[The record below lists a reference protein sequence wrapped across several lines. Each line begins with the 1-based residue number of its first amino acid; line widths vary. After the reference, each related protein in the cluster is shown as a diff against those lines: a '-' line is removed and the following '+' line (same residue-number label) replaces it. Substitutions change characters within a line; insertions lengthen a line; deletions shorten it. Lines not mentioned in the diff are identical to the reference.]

1 MRRGE
6 RWFFSFT
13 SAFIAAGG
21 ASLLLP
27 LFAAT
32 ALGGTVGQIG
42 LMASVASLAG
52 VPFSIIWGRLS
63 DRSGRR
69 KPFIL
74 LAFAGAG
81 SALLLMSLTRSMGQ
95 LILLNAL
102 MNSFWVASAAVST
115 ILAIEGV
122 ARDRWE
128 SRIGR
133 FNRYTGAGWVSGLA
147 LGAVWSRFA
156 AQLPDGGLRALFYP
170 LAALDLLAALMVLR
184 LVRERGG
191 RLERRGFPGVA
202 MAMGNMLIERFR
214 YAPFHL
220 YYLARPRRLLQ
231 LLRGGNRFGRKLTRY
246 YGAVILIFMG
256 LATFFV
262 PLPIFYREALRM
274 DNSVIYALWMV
285 HSGTSTLFHSRAGRL
300 AERFGNWRIQRLALS
315 VRMAIFPMVALV
327 SFVPPAL
334 QVPAIVLIFLFTGT
348 TWAMTNVT
356 SISITAKL
364 APEEAQGQ
372 ALGVY
377 NALIGVGWIL
387 GSLLGGY
394 MAGELGYLATFS
406 LASAFILLALISLHR
421 LRILE
426 GTELAPAEENPRDT
440 TTPMS
445 SRPR

>member
-6 RWFFSFT
+6 RWFFAFT
-13 SAFIAAGG
+13 FAFIAAGG

-32 ALGGTVGQIG
+32 GLGGTVGQIG

-74 LAFAGAG
+74 LAFLGAG
-81 SALLLMSLTRSMGQ
+81 GALLLMSLTRSMTQ

-147 LGAVWSRFA
+147 LGAVWSRLA
-156 AQLPDGGLRALFYP
+156 ARLPDGGLRALFYP
-170 LAALDLLAALMVLR
+170 LAALDLAAAVLIFYS
-184 LVRERGG
+184 LQERRA
-191 RLERRGFPGVA
+191 RLEQRGFPGVVV
-202 MAMGNMLIERFR
+202 AMGNMLIERFR

-220 YYLARPRRLLQ
+220 YYLARPRRLLE
-231 LLRGGNRFGRKLTRY
+231 LLRRENRFGRKLTRY
-246 YGAVILIFMG
+246 YSAVILIFMG
-256 LATFFV
+256 LAAFFV
-262 PLPIFYREALRM
+262 PLPIFFREALKM
-274 DNSVIYALWMV
+274 DNPVIYALWMV

-300 AERFGNWRIQRLALS
+300 AEQFGNWRVQWLALT
-315 VRMAIFPMVALV
+315 VRMAIFPLAALLPR
-327 SFVPPAL
+327 VPPSL
-334 QVPAIVLIFLFTGT
+334 QVPSIVLFFLFTGT

-394 MAGELGYLATFS
+394 MADELGYLAAFS

-421 LRILE
+421 LRVRE
-426 GTELAPAEENPRDT
+426 GTELAPAQKNP
-440 TTPMS
+440 
-445 SRPR
+445 

>member
-1 MRRGE
+1 MERAE
-6 RWFFSFT
+6 RWFLAFT
-13 SAFIAAGG
+13 CAFVAAGG

-42 LMASVASLAG
+42 LMASAASLAG
-52 VPFSIIWGRLS
+52 VPFSILWGRLS
-63 DRSGRR
+63 DRLGRR
-69 KPFIL
+69 KPFVL
-74 LAFAGAG
+74 LAFLGAG
-81 SALLLMSLTRSMGQ
+81 CALLLMSLVRSMWQ

-122 ARDRWE
+122 ARDHWE

-147 LGAVWSRFA
+147 LGAIWSRLA
-156 AQLPDGGLRALFYP
+156 GRLADGGLRALFYP
-170 LAALDLLAALMVLR
+170 LAVLDLVAAALVLR
-184 LVRERGG
+184 LLRERGG
-191 RLERRGFPGVA
+191 RLEQRGFPGVA
-202 MAMGNMLIERFR
+202 VAMGNMLIERFR

-220 YYLARPRRLLQ
+220 YYLARPKRLLE
-231 LLRGGNRFGRKLTRY
+231 LFRGENRFGRKLTRY
-246 YGAVILIFMG
+246 YRAVILIFMG
-256 LATFFV
+256 LAAFFV
-262 PLPIFYREALRM
+262 PLPVFFRQALHL
-274 DNSVIYALWMV
+274 DNFVIYALWTV
-285 HSGTSTLFHSRAGRL
+285 HSGTSTLLHSRAGRL
-300 AERFGNWRIQRLALS
+300 AERFGNWQIQWLALT
-315 VRMAIFPMVALV
+315 VRMIIFPLAALL
-327 SFVPPAL
+327 PLAHPAL
-334 QVPAIVLIFLFTGT
+334 RIPAIVVLFLFTGT

-394 MAGELGYLATFS
+394 IADGFGYPATFAF
-406 LASAFILLALISLHR
+406 ASFVLLLALISLRR
-421 LRILE
+421 LRLQE
-426 GTELAPAEENPRDT
+426 GGELVPEVAGR
-440 TTPMS
+440 S
-445 SRPR
+445 

>member
-1 MRRGE
+1 MRRTE
-6 RWFFSFT
+6 RWFLAFT
-13 SAFIAAGG
+13 CAFIAAGS

-63 DRSGRR
+63 DRLGRR

-74 LAFAGAG
+74 LAFLGSGGA
-81 SALLLMSLTRSMGQ
+81 LFLMSLSRGMTY

-102 MNSFWVASAAVST
+102 MNAFWVASAAVST

-122 ARDRWE
+122 AREHWE
-128 SRIGR
+128 SRIGW

-147 LGAVWSRFA
+147 LGSVWSRLA
-156 AQLPDGGLRALFYP
+156 SGLPDGGLRALFYP
-170 LAALDLLAALMVLR
+170 LAALDLAAAVMVLR
-184 LVRERGG
+184 LIRERGG
-191 RLERRGFPGVA
+191 PVEARGFPGVA
-202 MAMGNMLIERFR
+202 VVMGNMLIERFR

-220 YYLARPRRLLQ
+220 YYLARPKRLLE
-231 LLRGGNRFGRKLTRY
+231 LFRGENRFGRKLTRY
-246 YGAVILIFMG
+246 YRAVVLIFMG
-256 LATFFV
+256 LSAFFV
-262 PLPIFYREALRM
+262 PLPIFFREALGM
-274 DNSVIYALWMV
+274 DNAVIYALWMV
-285 HSGTSTLFHSRAGRL
+285 HSGTSTLVHRQAGRL
-300 AERFGNWRIQRLALS
+300 AERLGNWRVQWLALA
-315 VRMAIFPMVALV
+315 VRMAIFPLAALLALA
-327 SFVPPAL
+327 PPAL
-334 QVPAIVLIFLFTGT
+334 RIPAIVTFFLFTGT

-387 GSLLGGY
+387 GSLIGGY
-394 MAGELGYLATFS
+394 VASWLGYLACFS
-406 LASAFILLALISLHR
+406 VASAFVLLALISLRR
-421 LRILE
+421 LRLRE
-426 GTELAPAEENPRDT
+426 GTELAPAERNGRSATIQPSSPR
-440 TTPMS
+440 
-445 SRPR
+445 R